1 MNKKVIAG
9 IVLLVVIATVAF
21 VMFGGKKDSKSNS
34 TNTSTTNTTS
44 TQSNN
49 TPAAA
54 TDLTSDSMTPSFTIT
69 ANDDS
74 ADHETVTV
82 KKGAK
87 VNLTF
92 AVEKSGVYHG
102 GLQFKSDDPQIDS
115 GPIAP
120 GDSKTVTF
128 TADKSFSFTPYW
140 YASGVK
146 KNYMI
151 NVTVQ

>member
-9 IVLLVVIATVAF
+9 VVLIIVIATVAF
-21 VMFGGKKDSKSNS
+21 VMFGGKKDNKTNNTNTSNTNS
-34 TNTSTTNTTS
+34 TNG
-44 TQSNN
+44 QSNN
-49 TPAAA
+49 NTAA
-54 TDLTSDSMTPSFTIT
+54 TDLKSDSMTPSFTIT

-74 ADHETVTV
+74 ADHEAITV
-82 KKGAK
+82 KKDAK
-87 VNLTF
+87 VTLTF
-92 AVEKSGVYHG
+92 TVEKSGVYHG

-120 GDSKTVTF
+120 GDSKAVTF

-151 NVTVQ
+151 DVTVQ